1 MTIEEKR
8 RKHAEYQR
16 KRYHSMTPEQKKEFL
31 ERRKPIMK
39 KYREN
44 NKESINKH
52 IREYYQ
58 ENKDKKS
65 ASNKR
70 YYDKYKDKKVTE
82 TNKKEIPVFSWNTK
96 TKEFCVLGHHF
107 EGTNSIEEFIT
118 YITNLNKE
126 NTNLKQVLN
135 EIRDYV
141 KRNNLWSS
149 KKTENGYSYMK
160 NECRE
165 LLEIIEKGLGEDNG

>member
-16 KRYHSMTPEQKKEFL
+16 KRYHSMSPEQKKEFL

-58 ENKDKKS
+58 EYKDKKS
-65 ASNKR
+65 AINKK
-70 YYDKYKDKKVTE
+70 YYDAHKDTM
-82 TNKKEIPVFSWNTK
+82 
-96 TKEFCVLGHHF
+96 
-107 EGTNSIEEFIT
+107 IT
-118 YITNLNKE
+118 LKA
-126 NTNLKQVLN
+126 LKQEKIDLIKYLENMLDGTINDEFVVTG
-135 EIRDYV
+135 V
-141 KRNNLWSS
+141 KQ
-149 KKTENGYSYMK
+149 
-160 NECRE
+160 
-165 LLEIIEKGLGEDNG
+165 LLERVKSGKYE

>member
-58 ENKDKKS
+58 EYKDKKS
-65 ASNKR
+65 AINKK
-70 YYDKYKDKKVTE
+70 YYDAHKDTM
-82 TNKKEIPVFSWNTK
+82 
-96 TKEFCVLGHHF
+96 
-107 EGTNSIEEFIT
+107 IT
-118 YITNLNKE
+118 LKA
-126 NTNLKQVLN
+126 LKQEKIDLIKYLENMLDGTINDEFVVTG
-135 EIRDYV
+135 V
-141 KRNNLWSS
+141 KQ
-149 KKTENGYSYMK
+149 
-160 NECRE
+160 
-165 LLEIIEKGLGEDNG
+165 LLERVKSGKYE